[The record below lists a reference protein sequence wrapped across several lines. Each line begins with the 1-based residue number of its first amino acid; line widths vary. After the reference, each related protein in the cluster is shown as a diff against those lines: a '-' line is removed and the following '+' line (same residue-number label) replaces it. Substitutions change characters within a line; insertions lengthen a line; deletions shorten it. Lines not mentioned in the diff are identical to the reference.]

1 VADSARL
8 VPICNQS
15 FGHCVDPRLQGI
27 VWHVVRNNAQFPHA
41 SNTSWNM
48 DFNFHATLCI
58 VCYPVGTAMLGE
70 SNTLNRSLNFE
81 NCYLIL
87 GCLKLPQ
94 DLMRKNLTHFPI
106 FSMSNNWIPI
116 FSDTPISSFY
126 HPLIMILVILVIQ
139 HSSHG
144 RIPILVTNSILH
156 SVQNPLSFW
165 IILVKNGIPIDYY
178 CYGHP
183 QDFCL
188 VEKLIYI

>member
-1 VADSARL
+1 M
-8 VPICNQS
+8 PS
-15 FGHCVDPRLQGI
+15 FLTHQTRHETWILIFMRPG
-27 VWHVVRNNAQFPHA
+27 
-41 SNTSWNM
+41 
-48 DFNFHATLCI
+48 I

-94 DLMRKNLTHFPI
+94 DLMRKNMTHFPI

-183 QDFCL
+183 QDVCL
-188 VEKLIYI
+188 VEKHIYIYNHPKKSCPGWHYHIIMWVKQ